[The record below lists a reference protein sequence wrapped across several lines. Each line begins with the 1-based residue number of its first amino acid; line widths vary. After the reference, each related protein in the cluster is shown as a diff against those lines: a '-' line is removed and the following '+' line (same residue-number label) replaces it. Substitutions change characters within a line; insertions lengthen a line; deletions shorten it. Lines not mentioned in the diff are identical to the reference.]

1 MAGEWWRGSCNGAR
15 GYFPKSHVA
24 IIGEGVLDSQRSN
37 VFHSE
42 KPPLARAMFDFV
54 GASESELTFKE
65 GDVIGQVNSEP
76 AGNKDSPWWQ
86 GTRGGRTGFFP
97 REYVVLVDQKRRKVP
112 YTAKVVYKFDAR
124 DPKSQ
129 LSLATGEFIEV
140 LELCDEVT
148 GGWWVGRKADNKVG
162 YFPANYAKF
171 AERTCERCQK
181 SKAKARVTLPGRAT
195 ACWYCKQCVLDMAPE
210 VGGPP
215 PKAKPAATP
224 AVAVPPA
231 AAATAAAPKPA
242 AAASPPAAP
251 AATTV
256 LPPGANDAASAR
268 LAALGMAGKGAGAA
282 KAPASPVITR
292 PPPAAA
298 VAAAPVAQPTRAAPV
313 AQQPPPQQQPAAAAK
328 LPAAVSPA
336 AAKLPPPPALANSY
350 NEDDSDDEDDDSD
363 TDDVSSDDEQGGS
376 GLTYVEMLRQEYRK
390 HLPAPEDMRADFGK
404 APAPPRPNM

>member
-129 LSLATGEFIEV
+129 LSLVTGEFIEV

-195 ACWYCKQCVLDMAPE
+195 ACWYCKQCVLDTAPE

-215 PKAKPAATP
+215 PKVKPAATP
-224 AVAVPPA
+224 AVAAPPA
-231 AAATAAAPKPA
+231 ATATAAAPKPA
-242 AAASPPAAP
+242 AVASPPAA
-251 AATTV
+251 AATV

-282 KAPASPVITR
+282 KSPASPVVTR

-313 AQQPPPQQQPAAAAK
+313 AQQPPPPQQQPAAAK
-328 LPAAVSPA
+328 LPAAAVSPA
-336 AAKLPPPPALANSY
+336 AAKLPPPPALANSH